1 MQLLVYIKGKLS
13 MLNLSIQELFFRVI
27 PEEFL
32 FILAIYSFSKT
43 TINIKK
49 YAISS
54 IMLSIIAYLVRL
66 LPIQYGVHTILG
78 IIAILVIAVNIM
90 KIDIIQAIRASII
103 TMIIEFIC
111 EVINIF
117 IIQYILKKD
126 INYIFNDPNLKI
138 VYGIPS
144 LIIFAFIIT
153 IYYIR
158 AFVKKELK
166 GVINGEDC

>member
-1 MQLLVYIKGKLS
+1 
-13 MLNLSIQELFFRVI
+13 MLNLSIQELFFRVL

-49 YAISS
+49 YAIA
-54 IMLSIIAYLVRL
+54 SIILAIITYLIRL

-78 IIAILVIAVNIM
+78 IIAILVISVNIM
-90 KIDIIQAIRASII
+90 KIDIIKAIQASII
-103 TMIIEFIC
+103 TTIIEFIS
-111 EVINIF
+111 EGINIF

-126 INYIFNDPNLKI
+126 INYIFNDPNLK
-138 VYGIPS
+138 VLYGFPS
-144 LIIFAFIIT
+144 LVILASIVIIF
-153 IYYIR
+153 YIR

-166 GVINGEDC
+166 DVVNGKDCE